1 MVTRRQVFRTRF
13 RLCFGLLCFLQ
24 ARGSLADTVAIC
36 TGTQNSLSTS
46 GGSEEQYNITKKL
59 YSGCEIVMGN
69 LEITHMEQSRDFSFL
84 QSIREVTGYILIAI
98 NEFSY
103 LPLEQ
108 LRVIRG
114 TNLYEGRF
122 ALAIF
127 VNYKM
132 DGPQGLQE
140 LGFTHLTEILRG
152 GVQIIRNKYLK
163 YAPRVNWADIVQDS
177 SADIIIE
184 ENGIDVKCDPA
195 CQGHCWGPGKDKC
208 QTLTKTICAPQCN
221 GRCFGTQPSDC
232 CHVEC
237 AGGCTGPHNTDCFAC
252 SQFNDSGACVLH
264 CPETLIYNK
273 HTFQLEPNPNAK
285 YQYGS
290 ICVSQCPTNFV
301 VDGSSCVSSCPSDK
315 KEVEKNGVKKC
326 EPCEGLCPKA
336 CKGTGSS
343 NRQTVNS
350 ENIDSF
356 INCTKIQ
363 GSLHF
368 LTTGITGDPYHN
380 ISALDPEK
388 LNVFR
393 TVQEITEIL
402 SIQSWPKEFTDLSVF
417 SNLTTIQGR
426 SLYKG
431 VSSKRG
437 FSLLVTKL
445 PFITSLGLRSLRNIN
460 DGSVY
465 ISNNKRL
472 CYHYTVNWTQLFTG
486 TSSRQQDISDI
497 KKNRPES
504 KCIAEGRVCD
514 PLCSTSGCWGPGPD
528 QCLSCRNYSRGGTCV
543 AQCNFITGEPRE
555 FAGPE
560 RECMACHS
568 ECQVFDGM
576 VSCTGPGADECV
588 ECANFKDGPH
598 CVSSCPNGVMGER
611 GLIFKYPN
619 LTKNCEPCHI
629 NCSQGC
635 SGPDITDCL
644 ESRRHSSLPTTGIV
658 VGVLVGVFLVFAIF
672 VLGMLHHRGRA
683 IRRKRAMRRYLE
695 SGETFEPL
703 EPGEKGTKVHA
714 RILKV
719 SELRKIKVLGTGIFG
734 TVHKGVWIP
743 EGDTIKI
750 PVAIKTIQD
759 RTGRQTFTEITD
771 HMLAMG
777 SLDNP
782 YIVRLLGICPGTSLQ
797 LVTQL
802 SAQRS
807 LLEHIRQCKGNLNPQ
822 RLLNWCVQIAKGMY
836 YLEEHCMVHRNLA
849 ARNVLLK
856 SDYVVQISDYG
867 IADLLYPDDKK
878 YLYNEVKMPIKW
890 MALES
895 IFFRKYTHQSDV
907 WSYGVTVWEMMSSGA
922 EPYASVRPQDVP
934 DLLEKGERLS
944 QPPICTID
952 VYMVMV
958 KCWMIDESVRPTFK
972 ELASEFSRM
981 ARDPLRYLVIK
992 TNSNQADVPTDE
1004 QHHNKHELE
1013 DLDAEIEN
1021 QEEEDLD
1028 DAIAT
1033 SSLYLPPTWSHSRL
1047 RIDSHR
1053 SINAHCGQAGYLPMT
1068 PGAGDN
1074 PRQLRQPRSRLNSA
1088 RTVSESSEGR
1098 GTLLEPEVEPSE
1110 DSSLTGSLRRGRC
1123 RTDSAYMSGAPE
1135 TPSPHSEGEE
1145 DHNGYVLPGISDSP
1159 EREGF
1164 SALRNTLPYVRGCK
1178 RAASLLESAGDGECG
1193 SEEYEYMN
1201 KQTCLFSSSTNQ
1213 LEDGSQRSKRSL
1225 SPIGSTG
1232 FSPGEGDTEQS
1243 CRKWMASGGNTTEA
1257 LRMSASEREA
1267 TGGHG
1272 DNRSPM
1278 KGNRRWKGEVSGA
1291 DISDS
1296 GTEQPP
1302 GRESENVEYQ
1312 YMDICDAGAARSPT
1326 LGAVLKRSSSIAAG
1340 ESGQGLGVESK
1351 REEEDLKASEEEE
1364 YQYMNQQPRLSRTLQ
1379 MRDSRDLDGY
1389 EYEEMGSVRM
1399 KGDQVEYQNVKMNTG
1414 GEAGSGDIRRSELA
1428 GYLKVSEPGRDRS
1441 FNNPSYWHSR
1451 MFVKPDAV
1459 RT

>member
-1 MVTRRQVFRTRF
+1 NQYTAA
-13 RLCFGLLCFLQ
+13 LLASLLCLCVGIQGWTALLISLFL
-24 ARGSLADTVAIC
+24 SSVAIC

-426 SLYKG
+426 SLYK
-431 VSSKRG
+431 G

-992 TNSNQADVPTDE
+992 VRGITHV
-1004 QHHNKHELE
+1004 
-1013 DLDAEIEN
+1013 
-1021 QEEEDLD
+1021 
-1028 DAIAT
+1028 
-1033 SSLYLPPTWSHSRL
+1033 TWSEPLMLLCS
-1047 RIDSHR
+1047 

-1145 DHNGYVLPGISDSP
+1145 DHNGYVCCTFWDLPVNTDCGSFMAVYLFCVS
-1159 EREGF
+1159 EGF
-1164 SALRNTLPYVRGCK
+1164 S
-1178 RAASLLESAGDGECG
+1178 
-1193 SEEYEYMN
+1193 EYEYMN

-1232 FSPGEGDTEQS
+1232 FSPGEGDTEQ
-1243 CRKWMASGGNTTEA
+1243 K
-1257 LRMSASEREA
+1257 
-1267 TGGHG
+1267 
-1272 DNRSPM
+1272 
-1278 KGNRRWKGEVSGA
+1278 VSGA

>member
-1 MVTRRQVFRTRF
+1 MHPAALRLDFTTKADRSRF
-13 RLCFGLLCFLQ
+13 AIIIYPVKGQ
-24 ARGSLADTVAIC
+24 QVAIC

-368 LTTGITGDPYHN
+368 LTTGITG
-380 ISALDPEK
+380 K
-388 LNVFR
+388 LQASYVIV
-393 TVQEITEIL
+393 TLTCLPTEIL

-426 SLYKG
+426 SLYK
-431 VSSKRG
+431 G

-543 AQCNFITGEPRE
+543 AQCNFITGVWQQINIVISVLGNPTGNHESLQGR
-555 FAGPE
+555 
-560 RECMACHS
+560 S
-568 ECQVFDGM
+568 
-576 VSCTGPGADECV
+576 VSVWLVTQSARSLMEWSAALG
-588 ECANFKDGPH
+588 
-598 CVSSCPNGVMGER
+598 R
-611 GLIFKYPN
+611 N
-619 LTKNCEPCHI
+619 LSLLAH
-629 NCSQGC
+629 
-635 SGPDITDCL
+635 
-644 ESRRHSSLPTTGIV
+644 SLPTTGIV

-771 HMLAMG
+771 
-777 SLDNP
+777 
-782 YIVRLLGICPGTSLQ
+782 
-797 LVTQL
+797 
-802 SAQRS
+802 
-807 LLEHIRQCKGNLNPQ
+807 
-822 RLLNWCVQIAKGMY
+822 
-836 YLEEHCMVHRNLA
+836 
-849 ARNVLLK
+849 
-856 SDYVVQISDYG
+856 
-867 IADLLYPDDKK
+867 
-878 YLYNEVKMPIKW
+878 
-890 MALES
+890 
-895 IFFRKYTHQSDV
+895 
-907 WSYGVTVWEMMSSGA
+907 
-922 EPYASVRPQDVP
+922 
-934 DLLEKGERLS
+934 
-944 QPPICTID
+944 
-952 VYMVMV
+952 
-958 KCWMIDESVRPTFK
+958 
-972 ELASEFSRM
+972 
-981 ARDPLRYLVIK
+981 